1 MEFHLIFAW
10 WNIIFGIPSR
20 IPKAVPDSPHYASII
35 YIFVSELKHNTQT
48 VIIVPYTYIKNLSE
62 IKPFLVT
69 NFGCEKTY
77 MDVKNSLHVH
87 WSYIIL
93 LLIVLLSAINIS
105 VKLSTGESGHSND
118 VFYGINVKDKNSMVS
133 FDESIQKLNSYHR
146 WSRYDSIS
154 GSKWNMPP

>member
-1 MEFHLIFAW
+1 
-10 WNIIFGIPSR
+10 
-20 IPKAVPDSPHYASII
+20 
-35 YIFVSELKHNTQT
+35 
-48 VIIVPYTYIKNLSE
+48 
-62 IKPFLVT
+62 
-69 NFGCEKTY
+69 

-118 VFYGINVKDKNSMVS
+118 VFHGINVKDKNSMVS

-154 GSKWNMPP
+154 GSK